1 MLTINSLPVTTLITL
16 VNLGV
21 LGSVGAL
28 ADTLPPVAGDPPANV
43 SAVIEEIQSKAA
55 YRHASW
61 GMRVVDLDTETVLV
75 DQAADR
81 ALTPGSI
88 MKVYST
94 ATALDLYGADYRFH
108 TPVHR
113 IGSVS
118 EGVLDG
124 DLILVASGDF
134 SFGLRDRP
142 DGTLGYNNMPEI
154 DHNYADTGFAGGA
167 LVKGSDPLAALDSLA
182 KTIRDSGIT
191 DIRGDVIIDARLFET
206 YRDPTD
212 GIISPVW
219 LNENVVD
226 IMTTAA
232 GAGQPAKV
240 DWRPKTAS
248 VKLVSEVVTVAE
260 NPKPITIESTAPGEI
275 RVTGEIAADAP
286 PTLNIWHV
294 PDPASFARTAFIE
307 ALQRAGIKVEV
318 DALGPNPADELPAAA
333 TYSSEN
339 KVAEHVSPPFSEF
352 VKVVLKVSYNRG
364 AHLMLCLAAVKAE
377 SRDCAAGIGKEL
389 ELLDRLGVSRQSTY
403 VFDGAGS
410 DDHAKTAPA
419 DQTRVLAR
427 VVKQPWGSSIRD
439 GMTILG
445 VDGTQAQNGLG
456 TPAAG
461 HIQIKDGTRVTVTP
475 GDYQGIII
483 AKTQVGYI
491 KAKSGR
497 ELVFAIFMNNA
508 PFGSVEDFIAADH
521 DIAAI
526 AAAIQQ
532 AY

>member
-1 MLTINSLPVTTLITL
+1 MLVIHSTPLTTLVALVTL
-16 VNLGV
+16 GFFC
-21 LGSVGAL
+21 GAGAR
-28 ADTLPPVAGDPPANV
+28 ADTLPPVAGDPPESV
-43 SAVIEEIQSKAA
+43 SAVIGEIQSKAA
-55 YRHASW
+55 YAHTSW
-61 GMRVVDLDTETVLV
+61 GMRVVDLDTGAVLV
-75 DQAADR
+75 DQAGDR

-94 ATALDLYGADYRFH
+94 ATVLDMYGAEYRFH

-113 IGSVS
+113 TGSVS
-118 EGVLDG
+118 DGVLGG

-134 SFGLRDRP
+134 SFGLREQP

-167 LVKGSDPLAALDSLA
+167 LVKGSDPLAALNGLA
-182 KTIRDSGIT
+182 KDVRGSGIT
-191 DIRGDVIIDARLFET
+191 EIKGDVIIDARLFET

-219 LNENVVD
+219 LNENVID
-226 IMTTAA
+226 IMTAA
-232 GAGQPAKV
+232 ASVGQPARI
-240 DWRPKTAS
+240 DWRPKIAS
-248 VKLVSEVVTVAE
+248 VKIASDVMTVAE
-260 NPKPITIESTAPGEI
+260 NPKPITIELAGPGEI
-275 RVTGEIAADAP
+275 RVTGEIAVGAP
-286 PTLNIWHV
+286 PALNIWPV
-294 PDPASFARTAFIE
+294 TDPASFARTAFIE
-307 ALQRAGIKVEV
+307 ALQRAGVTV
-318 DALGPNPADELPAAA
+318 GANALGPNPADKLPDTAV
-333 TYSSEN
+333 YSAEN
-339 KVAEHVSPPFSEF
+339 KVAEHVSPPLSEF

-377 SRDCAAGIGKEL
+377 SRDCVVGISKAL
-389 ELLDRLGVSRQSTY
+389 DLLDKLGVSRQSTY

-419 DQTRVLAR
+419 DQTTVLAR
-427 VVKQPWGSSIRD
+427 VVKTPWGQAIRD
-439 GMTILG
+439 GMAVLG

-456 TPAAG
+456 SPAAG
-461 HIQIKDGTRVTVTP
+461 HIQIKDGTRVTITP
-475 GDYQGIII
+475 GDHQGIII

-491 KAKSGR
+491 DTKSGR
-497 ELVFAIFMNNA
+497 ELAFAIFLNTA
-508 PFGSVEDFIAADH
+508 PFGSIDDFIAADH

>member
-1 MLTINSLPVTTLITL
+1 MFRSMPVTILFTLTSLCTL
-16 VNLGV
+16 C
-21 LGSVGAL
+21 GARAR
-28 ADTLPPVAGDPPANV
+28 ADALPPVVGELPASV
-43 SAVIEEIQSKAA
+43 SAQIGDIQSKPA
-55 YRHASW
+55 YAHTSW
-61 GMRVVDLDTETVLV
+61 GMRVVDLDTGAVLI
-75 DQAADR
+75 DQTGNR
-81 ALTPGSI
+81 SMTPGSI

-94 ATALDLYGADYRFH
+94 ATALDLYGADYRFR
-108 TPVHR
+108 TPVYR
-113 IGSVS
+113 TGSVA

-124 DLILVASGDF
+124 HLILVASGDF

-167 LVKGSDPLAALDSLA
+167 LVKGSDPLAALDKLA
-182 KTIRDSGIT
+182 KTVRDFGIT
-191 DIRGDVIIDARLFET
+191 EVGGDVLIDARLFET

-212 GIISPVW
+212 GIISPIW

-226 IMTTAA
+226 IMTTATS
-232 GAGQPAKV
+232 AGQRAKI

-248 VKLVSEVVTVAE
+248 VKVVGDVMTVAE
-260 NPKPITIESTAPGEI
+260 KPKPITIEATTPGEI
-275 RVTGEIAADAP
+275 RVAGEIAAGSP
-286 PTLNIWHV
+286 QTLNIWHV
-294 PDPASFARTAFIE
+294 PDPAAFARTAFIE
-307 ALQRAGIKVEV
+307 ALERTGVKV
-318 DALGPNPADELPAAA
+318 AANAIGKNPADELPVEAA
-333 TYSSEN
+333 YSSMN
-339 KVAEHVSPPFSEF
+339 KVAEHVSPPLSEF

-377 SRDCAAGIGKEL
+377 SRECTVGIGKQLALL
-389 ELLDRLGVSRQSTY
+389 ERLGVSRQSTF

-419 DQTRVLAR
+419 DQTTVLAR
-427 VVKQPWGSSIRD
+427 VVKELWGPSIRN
-439 GMTILG
+439 GMTVLG
-445 VDGTQAQNGLG
+445 VDGTQAQNGVG

-461 HIQIKDGTRVTVTP
+461 HIQIKDGTRVIGAP

-491 KAKSGR
+491 ATKSGR
-497 ELVFAIFMNNA
+497 ELAFAIFLNNA
-508 PFGSVEDFIAADH
+508 PFASVEDFIAADH

>member
-1 MLTINSLPVTTLITL
+1 MLTINSLPMTTLVAL

-21 LGSVGAL
+21 FCSAGARADALPRVVG
-28 ADTLPPVAGDPPANV
+28 GPPASV
-43 SAVIEEIQSKAA
+43 SAVIEAIQSKAA
-55 YRHASW
+55 YAHTSW
-61 GMRVVDLDTETVLV
+61 GMRVVDLDTGAALI
-75 DQAADR
+75 DQAGDR
-81 ALTPGSI
+81 SMTPGSI

-108 TPVHR
+108 TPVYR
-113 IGSVS
+113 TGSVA

-134 SFGLRDRP
+134 SFGLREQP

-167 LVKGSDPLAALDSLA
+167 LVKGSDPLAALNNLA
-182 KTIRDSGIT
+182 KEVRGSGIVEV
-191 DIRGDVIIDARLFET
+191 RGDVIIDARLFET

-212 GIISPVW
+212 GIISPIW

-232 GAGQPAKV
+232 GAGQPARI

-248 VKLVSEVVTVAE
+248 VKVVGKVITVAE
-260 NPKPITIESTAPGEI
+260 NPKPITIEATTPGEI
-275 RVTGEIAADAP
+275 RVTGEIAAGTP

-307 ALQRAGIKVEV
+307 ALESAGVDVDV
-318 DALGPNPADELPAAA
+318 DALGPNPADQLPDGAA
-333 TYSSEN
+333 YSSEN
-339 KVAEHVSPPFSEF
+339 KVAEHVSPPLSEF

-377 SRDCAAGIGKEL
+377 SPDCAAGIGKEL

-419 DQTRVLAR
+419 DQTMVLAR
-427 VVKQPWGSSIRD
+427 VVKEPWGPSIRD

-461 HIQIKDGTRVTVTP
+461 HIQIKDGTRVIGAP

-497 ELVFAIFMNNA
+497 ELVFAIFLNNA
-508 PFGSVEDFIAADH
+508 PFGSVEDFIGADH
-521 DIAAI
+521 DIAAV

>member
-1 MLTINSLPVTTLITL
+1 MLEIPSIPMTTLTAL
-16 VNLGV
+16 VSLAV
-21 LGSVGAL
+21 CGAGAR
-28 ADTLPPVAGDPPANV
+28 ADTLPPVVGDLPASV
-43 SAVIEEIQSKAA
+43 SAAIGEIQSTAEYA
-55 YRHASW
+55 HTSW
-61 GMRVVDLDTETVLV
+61 GIRVVDLDTGTVLI
-75 DQAADR
+75 DQAGDR

-113 IGSVS
+113 TGSVS

-134 SFGLRDRP
+134 SFGLREQP

-182 KTIRDSGIT
+182 KTIRGSGIT
-191 DIRGDVIIDARLFET
+191 EVRGDVIIDARLFET

-232 GAGQPAKV
+232 SAGQPAKL

-248 VKLVSEVVTVAE
+248 VKVVGEVMTVAE
-260 NPKPITIESTAPGEI
+260 NPKPITIESPTPGEI
-275 RVTGEIAADAP
+275 HVTGEIAAGAP

-294 PDPASFARTAFIE
+294 SDPASFARTAFIE
-307 ALQRAGIKVEV
+307 ALQRAGVKV
-318 DALGPNPADELPAAA
+318 DANAFGPNPANELPDAAA
-333 TYSSEN
+333 YSSEN
-339 KVAEHVSPPFSEF
+339 KVAEHVSPPLSEF

-377 SRDCAAGIGKEL
+377 SRNCVAGIGEEL

-419 DQTRVLAR
+419 DQTTVLAR
-427 VVKQPWGSSIRD
+427 VVKEPWGPSIRE

-475 GDYQGIII
+475 GDYQGIVI

-497 ELVFAIFMNNA
+497 ELVFAIFINNT
-508 PFGSVEDFIAADH
+508 PFGSIEDFIAADH
-521 DIAAI
+521 NIAAI